1 MKPYGFN
8 YWQYFLIHIYDI
20 LVVLHMASTIIEGVD
35 KVYELK
41 NYIEMKKTYCDP
53 RRYLGANVGNFDLP
67 YGSVTE

>member
-1 MKPYGFN
+1 
-8 YWQYFLIHIYDI
+8 
-20 LVVLHMASTIIEGVD
+20 MASTIIEGVD